1 MATTH
6 ALTGCFNR
14 LKLLRDIANFNA
26 PCLLLL
32 DIDNFSQI
40 NDFYGYEMGDALLQE
55 VAGYLV
61 QWCNVNPFCHVYHLQ
76 ADVFA
81 ILSSDVARDIFLER
95 VYGLIENLN
104 SQTFTC
110 NHENIRLNFT
120 ASITC
125 ENASDLFKT
134 ATMAMQMAKKEH
146 KTHLLYT
153 ESLGLDT
160 IQKNNLIWT
169 QKIRDALEKDN
180 IVPYFQL
187 IYDNA
192 AGAVVKYE
200 ALMRM
205 IDDGKVVTP
214 FYFLEIAKQTKLYT
228 SLTKRLMTKVFE
240 SLKGKTY
247 EVSINITL
255 VDICSLEIKEH
266 LSALLQEYP
275 IGSQI
280 IFEIVE
286 SEGIQNFDE
295 VIEFIAI
302 IRTHGCRIAIDD
314 FGTGYS
320 NFTYLM
326 KLEPDFIKIDGSLI
340 KALLDEQSSRNVVVA
355 IVDFAKKMGIKT
367 VAEFVE
373 NEVLQTEVTALGIDF
388 SQGYFHGKPT
398 ETL

>member
-1 MATTH
+1 
-6 ALTGCFNR
+6 
-14 LKLLRDIANFNA
+14 
-26 PCLLLL
+26 
-32 DIDNFSQI
+32 
-40 NDFYGYEMGDALLQE
+40 
-55 VAGYLV
+55 
-61 QWCNVNPFCHVYHLQ
+61 
-76 ADVFA
+76 
-81 ILSSDVARDIFLER
+81 
-95 VYGLIENLN
+95 
-104 SQTFTC
+104 
-110 NHENIRLNFT
+110 
-120 ASITC
+120 
-125 ENASDLFKT
+125 
-134 ATMAMQMAKKEH
+134 
-146 KTHLLYT
+146 
-153 ESLGLDT
+153 
-160 IQKNNLIWT
+160 
-169 QKIRDALEKDN
+169 
-180 IVPYFQL
+180 

-247 EVSINITL
+247 EVSINITFE
-255 VDICSLEIKEH
+255 DICSLEIKEH

-295 VIEFIAI
+295 VIKFIAI